1 MPQHKIWGEKLH
13 HCYRENLSSMDV
25 RNIIALLSSAQ
36 QKLKENDCNNSY
48 SSQFA
53 AGILIGLLRINS
65 ALTIFPVFP
74 VRWWWMFMM
83 ISQRLFLGGLTGGLT
98 VKYSNKF
105 SRIIFKRIAGNF
117 VRDSQEFFAQAC
129 FYMGRHRDAWDLF
142 SEFCE
147 IPRDHAATS
156 RKMIMFPKHYHLS
169 LFQAYLY
176 VVSGEKL
183 PNLDAAFEILGQ
195 FYLLPFLKEEKKMS
209 ENEWKFFLEIMQM
222 IIQTQKNSA
231 IEFLSL
237 DDFVDNDSDS
247 DWHMSP
253 TSHDDKVF
261 YLQNVEFLKE
271 VDRLL
276 QLLKSFL
283 TA

>member
-1 MPQHKIWGEKLH
+1 
-13 HCYRENLSSMDV
+13 MDV
-25 RNIIALLSSAQ
+25 RNIFALLSSAH
-36 QKLKENDCNNSY
+36 QKPKENDCNNSY

-53 AGILIGLLRINS
+53 GGILIGLLRNNS
-65 ALTIFPVFP
+65 PLTIFPVFP

-83 ISQRLFLGGLTGGLT
+83 ISQRLFLGGLAGGLT
-98 VKYSNKF
+98 VKDFNKF
-105 SRIIFKRIAGNF
+105 SRTIFKRIAGNF

-129 FYMGRHRDAWDLF
+129 FHIGMHRIAWDLF
-142 SEFCE
+142 SEFYE

-156 RKMIMFPKHYHLS
+156 RRMIKFPKLYRPS

-209 ENEWKFFLEIMQM
+209 KNEWKFFLEIMQM

-231 IEFLSL
+231 IEYLSL

-247 DWHMSP
+247 DWRMSP
-253 TSHDDKVF
+253 TSHDDIVF
-261 YLQNVEFLKE
+261 YFENVEFLKE

-276 QLLKSFL
+276 QLLDRL
-283 TA
+283 IQAV